1 MAIMLS
7 IWKHKNNLVL
17 RNAKFDAK
25 ETVST
30 SQLIVWAWLKHK
42 STKVSFSFSNWCMW
56 DWF

>member
-56 DWF
+56 D